1 MRSWKELGPRIGLAA
16 LLLLNAANVAADGP
30 VATAQQFFERCAYS
44 DAIKT
49 LRAALANAPQDAR
62 IFYWL
67 SRSAYELRDFD
78 NAIQYGESAVRF
90 DDRNSD
96 SWLWLGKAYGRK
108 ADQDNSLGLAR
119 KAKGAFEKAVERDAS
134 KIPARRALIEY
145 LTEAPAF
152 LAGGSKSKA
161 REHIE
166 ILAKQDAVQGQLGWG
181 YYWTEEDEYER
192 AEAAY
197 RQALDL
203 KPKDPDAY
211 FEAADFYR
219 KRGDAARME
228 AVVEAAAKVRGG
240 DARLNYYRG
249 VARAIAGSRLEEA
262 ERYLKNYLEQSCP
275 NSDYPSH
282 ASAHEWLG
290 RVSERLGKC
299 QQAIEHHRKATS
311 LDPKR
316 KEAKRSLER
325 LEKKCGGR

>member
-1 MRSWKELGPRIGLAA
+1 MRSWKELGPRIALAA
-16 LLLLNAANVAADGP
+16 LLLASATGAAADGP

-49 LRAALANAPQDAR
+49 LRAALANASQDAR

-67 SRSAYELRDFD
+67 SRSAYELRDYG

-96 SWLWLGKAYGRK
+96 YWLWLGKAYGRK
-108 ADQDNSLGLAR
+108 ADQDHSLGMAR
-119 KAKGAFEKAVERDAS
+119 KTTGAFEKAVERDPSNIA
-134 KIPARRALIEY
+134 ARRALIEY

-166 ILAKQDAVQGQLGWG
+166 ILAKQDAVQGQLSWG
-181 YYWTEEDEYER
+181 YYWTEQEKYDR

-197 RQALDL
+197 RQALEL
-203 KPKDPDAY
+203 KPKDMEAY
-211 FEAADFYR
+211 FEVADFYQ
-219 KRGDAARME
+219 KRGDVARME
-228 AVVEAAAKVRGG
+228 AVVEAAANVSGS
-240 DARLNYYRG
+240 DVRLNYYRG

-262 ERYLKNYLEQSCP
+262 ERLLAAYVEKACAR
-275 NSDYPSH
+275 SDWPSH

-290 RVSERLGKC
+290 KVDERLGKK
-299 QQAIEHHRKATS
+299 QEAIEHYRKTLF
-311 LDPKR
+311 LDPRGKDAKEGLKR
-316 KEAKRSLER
+316 LQR
-325 LEKKCGGR
+325 